1 MARVSILLPFRDAG
15 STLEY
20 AIRSIIDQTLVEHEL
35 ILIDNA
41 SSDTSR
47 FIAVEFCERDARIQ
61 LINEPQVGIAHALN
75 TGLKHATA
83 DYIARMDADD
93 SAHPERLQK
102 QVEFLNA
109 HPEIGVVGTRTHF
122 VSTVRNNRGME
133 AYVNWQNAILTPRE
147 HYVKRFVD
155 APVAH
160 PSVLFRKD
168 LVHQFGGY
176 DTGPL
181 PEDHELWLR
190 WMHNGVH
197 FTKLTDELVTWNDHP
212 QRSSRTHSNY
222 SVEAFFTT
230 KAKWIA
236 AWYKRKFPTG
246 KPVIIAGTS
255 ALCRTRA
262 RMLEDE
268 GLIISAFTD
277 VRERTLPGYRFIPH
291 DELPGPGEALIISF
305 ISQRG
310 TGDRIAAFLGSRG
323 LVEGND
329 FILAA

>member
-15 STLEY
+15 STLEH
-20 AIRSIIDQTLVEHEL
+20 AIRSIIDQTLVDHEL

-47 FIAVEFCERDARIQ
+47 SIAIEFCERDARVQ

-75 TGLKHATA
+75 AGLKHATA

-93 SAHPERLQK
+93 SAHPERLKK
-102 QVEFLNA
+102 QVDFLDT
-109 HPEIGVVGTRTHF
+109 HPEIGVVGTRTKF

-160 PSVLFRKD
+160 PTVLFRKD
-168 LVHQFGGY
+168 LVRQFGGY

-262 RMLEDE
+262 RMLESEDMQV
-268 GLIISAFTD
+268 SAFTD

-310 TGDRIAAFLGSRG
+310 TGDRIATFLGSRG